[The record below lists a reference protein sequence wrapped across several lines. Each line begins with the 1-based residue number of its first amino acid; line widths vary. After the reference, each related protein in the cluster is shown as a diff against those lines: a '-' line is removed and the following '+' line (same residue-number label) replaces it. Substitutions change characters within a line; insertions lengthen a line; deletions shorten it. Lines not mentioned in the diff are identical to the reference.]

1 MSKVKELI
9 IFDDFLS
16 QNTTE
21 NLNKNGV
28 GMINDFTSRENYFFL
43 NYFQ

>member
-1 MSKVKELI
+1 MSKIKKLI
-9 IFDDFLS
+9 IFDDFHS
-16 QNTTE
+16 QNTRE

-28 GMINDFTSRENYFFL
+28 GMINDFISRENYFFL